1 MADLSIVKGGVIPA
15 IRRSV
20 ELRTQTVSER
30 CPSGSSW
37 QWCAEECSRSTQRVQ
52 QLPSYRI
59 SHHNITTTRQKKRFI
74 SLLRHSVHTPGTRP
88 ARRIL
93 GSVHVRIFSHTG
105 AG

>member
-52 QLPSYRI
+52 QLSSYRI
-59 SHHNITTTRQKKRFI
+59 AHYNITTIILQKRLA
-74 SLLRHSVHTPGTRP
+74 SMRHSLRIPGACRSP
-88 ARRIL
+88 SI
-93 GSVHVRIFSHTG
+93 
-105 AG
+105 